1 MIKKYIEHTG
11 SMVLRD
17 RVQLMIE
24 SLGWHGYIPKEGED
38 VLGQDYTYDFYN
50 RPVRVHL

>member
-11 SMVLRD
+11 TMVLRD

-50 RPVRVHL
+50 RPVRVHK